1 MDESLPKTS
10 PIFLKALLLIPSLLT
25 NDLFLHMLQ
34 HEGHK
39 QYYIEKAVSYL
50 QCLEDVLH
58 GIKTNIFGK
67 LSLTVSLMFQIH

>member
-34 HEGHK
+34 LEGHK
-39 QYYIEKAVSYL
+39 QYHIEKAVSYL